1 MRKLK
6 FREIKYNKVTI
17 LVEANGNDQ
26 MEILESD
33 SRVYCFPLRNVCVLS
48 HSVMSDSLCPL
59 GLQSI
64 NKAALSMEFFR

>member
-6 FREIKYNKVTI
+6 FREIKYNKITI

-33 SRVYCFPLRNVCVLS
+33 SRVYCFPLCNVCVLS
-48 HSVMSDSLCPL
+48 HSVMSDSL
-59 GLQSI
+59 
-64 NKAALSMEFFR
+64 